1 MQRRTWQ
8 KEARPWEPH
17 GGDTQVELPPG
28 PPLTSLLL
36 TNCSIALTRSA
47 AVGTSEEACR
57 AASKE
62 EDCKTLSSKEKQ
74 ISKE

>member
-1 MQRRTWQ
+1 MQRRPWQ
-8 KEARPWEPH
+8 TDARPWEPH
-17 GGDTQVELPPG
+17 GGKTHTKLPPG

-47 AVGTSEEACR
+47 AEGTSVEACR

-62 EDCKTLSSKEKQ
+62 EDCKTLSSKGKAD
-74 ISKE
+74 

>member
-1 MQRRTWQ
+1 MCKGEHGRQMPGPGET
-8 KEARPWEPH
+8 H
-17 GGDTQVELPPG
+17 GGKIKADVPPG

-47 AVGTSEEACR
+47 AVGTSAEACR

-62 EDCKTLSSKEKQ
+62 EDCKTLSSKGKAD
-74 ISKE
+74 

>member
-8 KEARPWEPH
+8 TEVRPGEPQEVRPA
-17 GGDTQVELPPG
+17 GLPPG

-47 AVGTSEEACR
+47 AVGTSVEACR

-62 EDCKTLSSKEKQ
+62 EDCKTLSSKGKAD
-74 ISKE
+74 

>member
-1 MQRRTWQ
+1 MQRRPWQ
-8 KEARPWEPH
+8 IDARPWEPH
-17 GGDTQVELPPG
+17 GGETHTELPPG

-47 AVGTSEEACR
+47 AEGTSVEACR

-62 EDCKTLSSKEKQ
+62 EDCKTLSSKGKAD
-74 ISKE
+74 